1 MKYYVNMNETR
12 KKKQTKINTS
22 QYSQRQMREENYRRE
37 KEKGNGIGTRKKNY
51 NKWHKNCRLE
61 YVCIAYL

>member
-12 KKKQTKINTS
+12 KKRAKINTS

-37 KEKGNGIGTRKKNY
+37 KKKGNGIGTRKK
-51 NKWHKNCRLE
+51 KL
-61 YVCIAYL
+61 